1 MCPAAFM
8 HPERRAEL
16 LLLSLHINL
25 QSANWDRAQFS
36 CAWLRGFM
44 DYVIQFLFCFVLESQ
59 LSQKGLTY
67 LAYVNSF
74 KDC

>member
-8 HPERRAEL
+8 QPERRAEL
-16 LLLSLHINL
+16 LLLPLHINL
-25 QSANWDRAQFS
+25 HSANWDRAHFN

-44 DYVIQFLFCFVLESQ
+44 DYVIQFFFLESQ
-59 LSQKGLTY
+59 LSQKVLTHG
-67 LAYVNSF
+67 VVDSF